1 MRRIIIFLSLFVPLF
16 MSGIE
21 GGFDE
26 SYYQLSMSEKRK
38 VFAEKINEMLDI
50 AFEKVLKEREFALNF
65 LDEGAKEGYRNLDP
79 ARLERL
85 VEIQQKYRIKNL
97 FDTKAYSKKIDTIPK
112 SMGIAQAMVESATG
126 TSRFT
131 KEANNLFGEWTFK
144 GRGLVPKQRPKG
156 KTHKVRIFDSLQESV
171 ESYLLNLNRNNAYE
185 EFRTLRAKYRAS
197 GKALSGFEAVSTMRN
212 YAAIKEKYVKML
224 RSVITKNNL
233 SSFDK

>member
-1 MRRIIIFLSLFVPLF
+1 MRRIIIFLSLFAPLF

-26 SYYQLSMSEKRK
+26 SYYKLPINEKRK

-97 FDTKAYSKKIDTIPK
+97 FDTRAYSKKIDTIPK

-185 EFRTLRAKYRAS
+185 EFRTLRLQHRKNNKKFS
-197 GKALSGFEAVSTMRN
+197 GLSAISTMKN
-212 YAAIKEKYVKML
+212 YASIKEKYIEIL
-224 RSVITKNNL
+224 RSVITKNGL
-233 SSFDK
+233 SKYD

>member
-1 MRRIIIFLSLFVPLF
+1 MRRIIIFLSLFMPLF

-26 SYYQLSMSEKRK
+26 SYYKLPINEKRK

-185 EFRTLRAKYRAS
+185 EFRTLRLQHRKNNKKFS
-197 GKALSGFEAVSTMRN
+197 GLSAISTMKN
-212 YAAIKEKYVKML
+212 YASIKEKYIEIL
-224 RSVITKNNL
+224 RSVITKNGL
-233 SSFDK
+233 SKYD

>member
-1 MRRIIIFLSLFVPLF
+1 MRRSIIFLSLFVPLV
-16 MSGIE
+16 MVGIE

-26 SYYQLSMSEKRK
+26 SYYQLSMNEKRK

-50 AFEKVLKEREFALNF
+50 AFEKVLKEREFALAF
-65 LDEGAKEGYRNLDP
+65 LNEGAKEGYRNLDP

-97 FDTKAYSKKIDTIPK
+97 FDTKAYQKKIDTIPK

-131 KEANNLFGEWTFK
+131 REANNLFGEWTFG

-171 ESYLLNLNRNNAYE
+171 ESYLLNLNRNKAYE
-185 EFRTLRAKYRAS
+185 DFRTLRLQHRKNNKKFS
-197 GKALSGFEAVSTMRN
+197 GLNAISTMKN

-224 RSVITKNNL
+224 RSVIIKNDL
-233 SSFDK
+233 SKYD